1 MKKNIKNKVLAFT
14 MASAMIVPNVAVVFA
29 EAPKA
34 GLAKASKV
42 ATDEKQTF
50 KFTFRITNTETGEVI
65 PAEIDLEAGQ
75 QTVDISGWLNLIN
88 AELSRDISYYGDF
101 DYDATKFPVTVYE
114 DGQGNVTD
122 VYVTPKKAEEAK
134 TYKYTFRIT
143 NTETGEVIPA
153 DIDLK
158 EAGQQTVDISGW
170 LNLMNAELSRDISYY
185 GDFDYD
191 ATKFPV
197 TVYEDGQGNVTDVYV
212 TPKKAEEAKTYK
224 YTFRIHNTETDEV
237 IPGEM
242 DLPAGQQTVDISG
255 WLNIGNLE
263 LSKDVDYYSEFN
275 YDATKFP
282 VTVNEDGIANV
293 VDIYASPKKAEEVK
307 TYNYTINLIDE
318 ATNKKVADGELTFN
332 AAGDQTFDIT
342 PILSHYGLKL
352 ANLDAYNDVDA
363 TKFPFTVY
371 EDGEGN
377 VKDIYVTEDISN
389 TTTLHVTFATVDGT
403 IVDENTFEKT
413 TENDDD
419 VVFGLGTDITLP
431 AGYHWVDYND
441 QIKDVTLPAGAT
453 GGHYMY
459 VEQDETQTVLN
470 VTFETKDGEVVG
482 TTSAAKEF
490 TIDDEGVKVATFVV
504 GEDFDL
510 PEGYHYAE
518 DVDQVSTITVNGTV
532 GGHTVIVEKDEEPAP
547 TPSEDPKKDDDN
559 KQDTTP
565 TATPEATATPAATAT
580 PEAKKEEVKSSKTA
594 NTADSSNIAAYA
606 IPLAMSMIA
615 IGAIV
620 VSKKKLS

>member
-1 MKKNIKNKVLAFT
+1 M
-14 MASAMIVPNVAVVFA
+14 
-29 EAPKA
+29 
-34 GLAKASKV
+34 
-42 ATDEKQTF
+42 
-50 KFTFRITNTETGEVI
+50 
-65 PAEIDLEAGQ
+65 
-75 QTVDISGWLNLIN
+75 
-88 AELSRDISYYGDF
+88 
-101 DYDATKFPVTVYE
+101 
-114 DGQGNVTD
+114 
-122 VYVTPKKAEEAK
+122 
-134 TYKYTFRIT
+134 
-143 NTETGEVIPA
+143 
-153 DIDLK
+153 
-158 EAGQQTVDISGW
+158 
-170 LNLMNAELSRDISYY
+170 
-185 GDFDYD
+185 
-191 ATKFPV
+191 
-197 TVYEDGQGNVTDVYV
+197 
-212 TPKKAEEAKTYK
+212 
-224 YTFRIHNTETDEV
+224 
-237 IPGEM
+237 
-242 DLPAGQQTVDISG
+242 
-255 WLNIGNLE
+255 
-263 LSKDVDYYSEFN
+263 
-275 YDATKFP
+275 
-282 VTVNEDGIANV
+282 
-293 VDIYASPKKAEEVK
+293 
-307 TYNYTINLIDE
+307 IDE

-459 VEQDETQTVLN
+459 VEQTVLN

>member
-75 QTVDISGWLNLIN
+75 QTVDISGWLNLI
-88 AELSRDISYYGDF
+88 
-101 DYDATKFPVTVYE
+101 
-114 DGQGNVTD
+114 
-122 VYVTPKKAEEAK
+122 
-134 TYKYTFRIT
+134 
-143 NTETGEVIPA
+143 
-153 DIDLK
+153 
-158 EAGQQTVDISGW
+158 
-170 LNLMNAELSRDISYY
+170 NAELSRDISYY